1 MTFTVERRSEICK
14 QSNDRPGCCWY
25 LSGQAAAG
33 TCATIL
39 KNQHART
46 ATAAIQTALMMY
58 MR

>member
-14 QSNDRPGCCWY
+14 QSNDT
-25 LSGQAAAG
+25 GQAAAG

-58 MR
+58 MK